1 MDEDS
6 DGTLVKRCCSGDR
19 GAFEVLV
26 LRYERPVFNAALRML
41 HDREEAR
48 DVAQTVFLKVYEHLN
63 DYDSSH
69 KFYSWIYRIALNESI
84 NSLQHRRPLEALNPE
99 APDREP
105 GPEESLG
112 QSQSHDCLL
121 RALMT
126 LSTEYRAV
134 IVLRHFT
141 GCSYEDASEILGVPE
156 KTIKSRL
163 FSARQQ
169 LKSALEA
176 QGRRRELNR

>member
-1 MDEDS
+1 MS
-6 DGTLVKRCCSGDR
+6 R
-19 GAFEVLV
+19 G
-26 LRYERPVFNAALRML
+26 PKNPS
-41 HDREEAR
+41 AR
-48 DVAQTVFLKVYEHLN
+48 A
-63 DYDSSH
+63 
-69 KFYSWIYRIALNESI
+69 R
-84 NSLQHRRPLEALNPE
+84 
-99 APDREP
+99 
-105 GPEESLG
+105 
-112 QSQSHDCLL
+112 SHDCLL

-169 LKSALEA
+169 LKTALET
-176 QGRRRELNR
+176 QGRRRELGR